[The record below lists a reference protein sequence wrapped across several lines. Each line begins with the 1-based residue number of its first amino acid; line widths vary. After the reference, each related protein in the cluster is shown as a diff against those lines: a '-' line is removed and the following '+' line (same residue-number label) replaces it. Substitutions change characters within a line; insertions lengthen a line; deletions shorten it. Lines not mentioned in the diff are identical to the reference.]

1 MNSGT
6 LIVQAPERRKLAT
19 LLFCDMSGSTALGER
34 VDAESVRAMMA
45 RYFETMRGAIERHGG
60 TVEKYVGDAVMA
72 VFGLPKAHEDDALR
86 ALRAASEMQERLA
99 ALNEEFAKRFGE
111 VITLRIGVNTGEVV
125 AGDATS
131 RQALVTGDAV
141 NVAARLEQAAAPG
154 EILLGPETYRLAR
167 NAITF
172 EPVEPLA
179 LKGKSEPL
187 PAYRLLSLRMDAPT
201 RTTRETPLVGRKVEL
216 RLLEDTFA
224 EVVATRTPRL
234 LTLVGEPGVGKSRLA
249 RELLARVGTRARV
262 LEGRCLSYGDGIT
275 YWAIGEI
282 VRQAAGI
289 KEEDSP
295 AQARAKITALAGG
308 AERAE
313 LAARRVSQAIGLEG
327 GQAPGEEIAWA
338 IRYLLQA
345 LARERPVLLLV
356 DDIHWGESAF
366 LDLVA
371 RLPEPVTGVSLF
383 CLCLAR
389 PELLDKRPEWG
400 RSIRLE
406 LLGAEEGQSLLATLL
421 GEGRLSGD
429 ARVRIATV
437 AAGNPL
443 FLEELFAM
451 LVEEG
456 VLVREDGAWRAT
468 ADLSRL
474 AIPTT
479 LASLLGAR
487 LDLLG
492 AEPRAALERGAI
504 EGEVFHRGAVAALS
518 GRRDVNQALENL
530 MGKEFVRPS
539 VSDFVDEAAFR
550 FRHILIRDAAY
561 EAIPKRV
568 RAELHERFADWLN
581 EKVGER
587 AGEVEEI
594 LGYHLEQAFRYMEQ
608 LGSVNPQVRRLAKSA
623 AERLGSAGRRAL
635 DRDDVDA
642 AEGLLTRATSLLVVS
657 EPLRVELLLE
667 LGRARR
673 ALGELEKSG
682 EVLAE
687 AFETASVA
695 GDRRLEQHA
704 LVEFQISRELM
715 EPGPDEAIA
724 EVSGRAIRV
733 FEEHGDHL
741 GLARALRLANDI
753 HWGNLHF
760 GEAAR
765 TLESALVHA
774 RRAGDGREE
783 AAIIISLGGAY
794 CAGPMPVPDALRRC
808 SELLP
813 SLAGWRAGQAAFG
826 FRLAWLH
833 AMLGHFSEA
842 RELCAHS
849 VRVQEELDLTLAR
862 AHYCETSGIVELL
875 ADNPV
880 ASEREFRLGVEMLEP
895 LGETSRLPTL
905 AAFLAEA
912 LYAQGRLEEAE
923 TFLTVSATTAADDD
937 VITHILWRGV
947 HGKLEARRGAFE
959 QAELAAAGGAQIA
972 ARTDSLTWHGDSLV
986 NLAEVLRLAG
996 DVEGARRAGEEAL
1009 ELFEQKGNLV
1019 SANRA
1024 RDALAELAI
1033 R

>member
-1 MNSGT
+1 MNCGT

-99 ALNEEFAKRFGE
+99 ALNEEFANRFGE

-172 EPVEPLA
+172 APVEPLA

-201 RTTRETPLVGRKVEL
+201 RTTLETPLVGRKVEL
-216 RLLEDTFA
+216 RLLEDAFA

-262 LEGRCLSYGDGIT
+262 LEGRCLSYGEGIT

-282 VRQAAGI
+282 VRQAAEI

-295 AQARAKITALAGG
+295 EQARAKITALAGG

-389 PELLDKRPEWG
+389 PELFDKRPEWET
-400 RSIRLE
+400 SIRLE
-406 LLGAEEGQSLLATLL
+406 PLGAEEEQSLLATLL
-421 GEGRLSGD
+421 GEGRLSDD

-456 VLVREDGAWRAT
+456 VLVRENAAWRAT

-492 AEPRAALERGAI
+492 AEPRAALEKGSI

-518 GRRDVNQALENL
+518 ERDVNDALETL
-530 MGKEFVRPS
+530 LGKEYVRPS

-581 EKVGER
+581 EKVRER

-642 AEGLLTRATSLLVVS
+642 AEGLLTRATSLLAPS

-673 ALGELEKSG
+673 ALGALEKSG

-687 AFETASVA
+687 ALETASVA

-704 LVEFQISRELM
+704 LVELQISRELM
-715 EPGPDEAIA
+715 EPGPDEAID

-765 TLESALVHA
+765 TLERALVHA

-808 SELLP
+808 RELLP
-813 SLAGWRAGQAAFG
+813 RLAGWRAAQAAFG

-842 RELCAHS
+842 RELCARS
-849 VRVQEELDLTLAR
+849 VRVQDELDLTLAR
-862 AHYCETSGIVELL
+862 AHYCETSGLVELL
-875 ADNPV
+875 ADNPT
-880 ASEREFRLGVEMLEP
+880 AAEREFRLGVEMLEP

-923 TFLTVSATTAADDD
+923 TFLTVSARTAADDD

-959 QAELAAAGGAQIA
+959 QAELVAAEGAQIA

-996 DVEGARRAGEEAL
+996 DVEGARRVSEEAL
-1009 ELFEQKGNLV
+1009 VLYEQKGNLV

>member
-1 MNSGT
+1 MNCGT
-6 LIVQAPERRKLAT
+6 PFVQAPERRKLAT
-19 LLFCDMSGSTALGER
+19 MLFCDMSGSTALGER
-34 VDAESVRAMMA
+34 VDAETIRALMA

-60 TVEKYVGDAVMA
+60 TVEKYIGDAVMA
-72 VFGLPKAHEDDALR
+72 VFGIPTAHEDDALR
-86 ALRAASEMQERLA
+86 ALRAALEMRERLA
-99 ALNEEFAKRFGE
+99 ALNEEFATRFGE

-131 RQALVTGDAV
+131 RQTLVTGDAV

-167 NAITF
+167 NAITS
-172 EPVEPLA
+172 EPVQPLA
-179 LKGKSEPL
+179 LKGKSGPL
-187 PAYRLLSLRMDAPT
+187 LAYRLLSLRKDALT
-201 RTTRETPLVGRKVEL
+201 RTALETPLVGRKVEL
-216 RLLEDTFA
+216 QLLEDAFA
-224 EVVATRTPRL
+224 DVVATRTPHL
-234 LTLVGEPGVGKSRLA
+234 LTVVGEPGVGKSRLA
-249 RELLARVGTRARV
+249 RELLARVGMRARV
-262 LEGRCLSYGDGIT
+262 LEGRCLSYGEGIT

-282 VRQAAGI
+282 VRQTAGI

-295 AQARAKITALAGG
+295 VQARAKITALAGG

-356 DDIHWGESAF
+356 DDIHWGEPAF

-371 RLPEPVTGVSLF
+371 RLAEPVPGGSLL
-383 CLCLAR
+383 CICLAR
-389 PELLDKRPEWG
+389 RELLEKRPEWET
-400 RSIRLE
+400 SIRLE
-406 LLGAEEGQSLLATLL
+406 PLGAEEEQSLLATLL
-421 GEGRLSGD
+421 GEARLSD
-429 ARVRIATV
+429 DFRVRIATV
-437 AAGNPL
+437 AAGNPF

-456 VLVREDGAWRAT
+456 ILVREEGAWRAT

-492 AEPRAALERGAI
+492 AEPRAALERGSV
-504 EGEVFHRGAVAALS
+504 EGEVFHRGALAALS
-518 GRRDVNQALENL
+518 ERTDVNDALETL
-530 MGKEFVRPS
+530 MGKEYVRPS
-539 VSDFVDEAAFR
+539 VSDFIDEAAFR

-608 LGSVNPQVRRLAKSA
+608 LGAADPQVRRLGKRA

-635 DRDDVDA
+635 ERDDVDGA
-642 AEGLLTRATSLLVVS
+642 AGLLTRATSLLAGS

-673 ALGELEKSG
+673 ARGELQKSG

-687 AFETASVA
+687 AFEAASA
-695 GDRRLEQHA
+695 GGDRRLEHHA
-704 LVEFQISRELM
+704 LVEFQITRELM
-715 EPGPDEAIA
+715 EPGPDEVIA
-724 EVSGRAIRV
+724 EVSERAIRV
-733 FEEHGDHL
+733 FEEHGDDL

-753 HWGNLHF
+753 YWGNLQF
-760 GEAAR
+760 AEAAR
-765 TLESALVHA
+765 TLERALVHA

-794 CAGPMPVPDALRRC
+794 CGGPMPVPDALRRC

-826 FRLAWLH
+826 FRLAWLQ
-833 AMLGHFSEA
+833 AMLGHFAEA
-842 RELCAHS
+842 RKLCAAS
-849 VRVQEELDLTLAR
+849 VRVQKELDLTLAR

-875 ADNPV
+875 AENPV
-880 ASEREFRLGVEMLEP
+880 AAEREFRLGVEMLEP

-905 AAFLAEA
+905 AAWLAEA
-912 LYAQGRLEEAE
+912 LYEQGRLEEAE
-923 TFLTVSATTAADDD
+923 TFLTASAKTAADDD

-947 HGKLEARRGAFE
+947 RGKLEARRGAFE
-959 QAELAAAGGAQIA
+959 EARLAASEAVQLA
-972 ARTDSLTWHGDSLV
+972 ARTDTLSIQADSLM
-986 NLAEVLRLAG
+986 NLAEVLRLA
-996 DVEGARRAGEEAL
+996 DEREGARRAGEEAL
-1009 ELFEQKGNLV
+1009 ELYRQKGNLV

-1024 RDALAELAI
+1024 RETLAELAI

>member
-1 MNSGT
+1 MNCGT
-6 LIVQAPERRKLAT
+6 LILQSPERRKLAT

-45 RYFETMRGAIERHGG
+45 RYFETMHGAIERHGG
-60 TVEKYVGDAVMA
+60 TVEKYIGDAVMA

-86 ALRAASEMQERLA
+86 ALRAAFEMQELLA
-99 ALNEEFAKRFGE
+99 ALNEEFAERFGE
-111 VITLRIGVNTGEVV
+111 VVTLRIGVNTGEVV

-167 NAITF
+167 NAIMF

-179 LKGKSEPL
+179 LKGKSAPL
-187 PAYRLLSLRMDAPT
+187 PAYRLLSLRMDAPA
-201 RTTRETPLVGRKVEL
+201 RTALETPLAGRKGDL
-216 RLLEDTFA
+216 RLLEGAFA

-262 LEGRCLSYGDGIT
+262 LEGRCLSYGEGIT

-295 AQARAKITALAGG
+295 VQARAKITALVGG
-308 AERAE
+308 GEGAE

-338 IRYLLQA
+338 IRYLLQV
-345 LARERPVLLLV
+345 LASERPVLLLF
-356 DDIHWGESAF
+356 DDIHWGEPAF

-371 RLPEPVTGVSLF
+371 RLPEPVTGVSLL
-383 CLCLAR
+383 CVCLAR
-389 PELLDKRPEWG
+389 PELLGERPEWET
-400 RSIRLE
+400 SIRLE
-406 LLGAEEGQSLLATLL
+406 PLGAEEEQSLLATLL
-421 GEGRLSGD
+421 GEGRLSVD

-456 VLVREDGAWRAT
+456 VLVREDAAWRAT

-474 AIPTT
+474 SIPTT

-492 AEPRAALERGAI
+492 AEPRAALERGSI

-518 GRRDVNQALENL
+518 ERRDVNQALETL
-530 MGKEFVRPS
+530 MGKEYVRPS

-568 RAELHERFADWLN
+568 RAELHERFAGWLN

-608 LGSVNPQVRRLAKSA
+608 LGSVDPQGRRLARSA

-642 AEGLLTRATSLLVVS
+642 AEGLLTRATSLLAVS

-673 ALGELEKSG
+673 ALGDLEKS
-682 EVLAE
+682 VE
-687 AFETASVA
+687 AFGTAAAA

-704 LVEFQISRELM
+704 LVELQISRELL
-715 EPGPDEAIA
+715 EPGPDEMIA
-724 EVSGRAIRV
+724 AVAGKAIRV

-753 HWGNLHF
+753 HWGNLRF

-765 TLESALVHA
+765 TLERALVHA
-774 RRAGDGREE
+774 RHAGDGREE
-783 AAIIISLGGAY
+783 AAIIISLGGSY

-808 SELLP
+808 NELLP

-833 AMLGHFSEA
+833 AMLGRFSEA
-842 RELCAHS
+842 RELCAGS

-862 AHYCETSGIVELL
+862 AHYCETSGIIELL
-875 ADNPV
+875 AENPT
-880 ASEREFRLGVEMLEP
+880 AAEREFRLGFEMLEP
-895 LGETSRLPTL
+895 LKETSRLPTL
-905 AAFLAEA
+905 AALLAEA

-923 TFLTVSATTAADDD
+923 TFLTESAKTAADDD
-937 VITHILWRGV
+937 TITHILSRGLR
-947 HGKLEARRGAFE
+947 GKLEARRGAFE
-959 QAELAAAGGAQIA
+959 KAELAAAEAVQLA
-972 ARTDSLTWHGDSLV
+972 ARTDALSWHADSLG
-986 NLAEVLRLAG
+986 NLAEVLQLAG
-996 DVEGARRAGEEAL
+996 EQEGARRACEEAL
-1009 ELFEQKGNLV
+1009 ELYQQKGNLV

-1024 RDALAELAI
+1024 RRILAGLAI